1 MIRKRTLSLLLTV
14 ALFLSSSCGIPN
26 YFDYESNIDFTAN
39 SLSITNGQAELFLEP
54 GILTQIEYGD
64 ITPIPTTPKLYL
76 LYSISGTDN
85 ASSSLISAFNSAYRN
100 SINNYPDEYDGF
112 IKRSIAPVSGADQIY
127 YTLFPF
133 HDEYGTQINLTADV
147 IDFSSD
153 GSYRISVQQKPVD
166 DGFVITLSYGD
177 GLELDLYRFNDD
189 IFEYGITNYDN
200 DTDDEFMQDPDDGDA
215 SNIVTPRIR
224 VYIASSMGFRSYTNF
239 MYAQM
244 VEIANFT
251 I

>member
-1 MIRKRTLSLLLTV
+1 M
-14 ALFLSSSCGIPN
+14 
-26 YFDYESNIDFTAN
+26 
-39 SLSITNGQAELFLEP
+39 
-54 GILTQIEYGD
+54 
-64 ITPIPTTPKLYL
+64 
-76 LYSISGTDN
+76 
-85 ASSSLISAFNSAYRN
+85 
-100 SINNYPDEYDGF
+100 
-112 IKRSIAPVSGADQIY
+112 
-127 YTLFPF
+127 
-133 HDEYGTQINLTADV
+133 
-147 IDFSSD
+147 
-153 GSYRISVQQKPVD
+153 
-166 DGFVITLSYGD
+166 
-177 GLELDLYRFNDD
+177 ELDLYRFNDD